1 MENKVLIDRE
11 EYDKLILTAY
21 AFDFLKDSL
30 LINARLYGADH
41 TNLYFNDEKINDI
54 LKVMCQNEYD
64 ARFAELKAELKGD
77 N

>member
-1 MENKVLIDRE
+1 MENKIIIDRD

-30 LINARLYGADH
+30 LINARLYG
-41 TNLYFNDEKINDI
+41 TNPTTLYFSDGQINDV
-54 LKVMCQNEYD
+54 LKIMCPNEYD

-77 N
+77 I